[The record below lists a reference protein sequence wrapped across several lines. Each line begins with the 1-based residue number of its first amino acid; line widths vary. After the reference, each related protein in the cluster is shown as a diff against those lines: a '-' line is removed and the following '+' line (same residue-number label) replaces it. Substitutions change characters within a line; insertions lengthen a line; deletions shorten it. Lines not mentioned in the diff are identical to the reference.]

1 MTWRLALRKKLC
13 FLRHSVLFCFILTAT
28 NGIAWSEVRAGAI
41 QGIVTSESGEP
52 IEAATVYLS
61 SPALLGVQI
70 ALTEKTGFFD
80 VPGLPPGTY
89 TLTAEKP
96 GFKTVI
102 MESLDLTARMTAFV
116 RIRLPPAEKE
126 EESVVARAPLAGD
139 ITSSQAMTVL
149 ERTLIDRLPL
159 GRDFCSLLHIAPGVF
174 SADLESSRSL
184 ALLGSAWRSSAYR
197 LDGVNITDDFTLS
210 PAVDLDSGIVEELE
224 ATSSGQPLS
233 QIPAGGSHVNI
244 ITRSGGNKTSGGIGL
259 FFINDEWNKDLW
271 SPSQAGERGAPSVA
285 GVKNHFE
292 PFLSAG
298 GPLWADRAWFFL
310 SSRFVKQSQE
320 DIFIAP
326 FQDVHGQSHSGYDWS
341 RRHVSGFFKL
351 TVRPVANAQVSAWGN
366 FADSRQPVAEDPS
379 SGLAYLSTHVL
390 DRDRSLALHGAGHYF
405 LGKNTTISARA
416 SFLQRTVFSFLQEE
430 ARTLPWS
437 DDYGDRYGPLNG
449 ADYDS
454 EAKLEQLNGEAS
466 VRKVFPNWAG
476 LRHILSAGFGYLQTT
491 STVDWWRENNLLW
504 FLDHRRANRYFYP
517 GEGLVG
523 FWLCGPEKNST
534 LVTGQAKR
542 LGGYLADAFTIGQ
555 HMTIDLSLRLDWVSG
570 GFRGAK
576 KELSRSALSYYVGE
590 AYIKPYTLASF
601 PDLFPNGLNPWGTL
615 MFKDQGDL
623 ISWLALSPRLGL
635 VINLLGEGKTLLKA
649 SYARTHDDL
658 APRDLLPLHPLFPG
672 HISFFWLDANGDGR
686 IDTGDEFSPLS
697 FDFRFLTDSFFNKRV
712 ADDLRSPVTDEASLG
727 ADHFIGQNISLG
739 FRFISRHQK
748 NIPADVLYDP
758 DSGKTWYGEGEGES
772 QKYWIPFTTTVPA
785 NGDFPAQT
793 VTVFVRSEDAPP
805 IFRQWRNVPELERKY
820 RAFEFT
826 LEKRM
831 SQGWQLTGTLT
842 LSHAE
847 GNASGL
853 AYPISGLETKAIDP
867 NYFLNR
873 DGRLSADRP
882 VLLKLQASAELPF
895 GFVLS
900 AFYQHQT
907 GRPWERWARI
917 LPPAG
922 WCKDKGGERIYY
934 PVNLEPSGSRREE
947 SSSFLDGR
955 LEKEFGLGEGSRL
968 CLTVDILNLLG
979 AKRAVLGLN
988 DVDVW
993 EPSAEGEG
1001 RSGRLVLAPDYQM
1014 TQALLGKRV
1023 FRFSFRLTF

>member
-1 MTWRLALRKKLC
+1 MSKKLC
-13 FLRHSVLFCFILTAT
+13 FLRRSVLLCFILAAT
-28 NGIAWSEVRAGAI
+28 NDFAWNQVRGGAV
-41 QGIVTSESGEP
+41 QGIVTAESGEP

-96 GFKTVI
+96 GFKTAI
-102 MESLDLTARMTAFV
+102 MESLDLTARVTAFV
-116 RIRLPPAEKE
+116 RIKLPPAEKE
-126 EESVVARAPLAGD
+126 EETVVARVPLAGD

-159 GRDFCSLLHIAPGVF
+159 GRDLYSLLNITPGVF
-174 SADLESSRSL
+174 SSDLESSRNL
-184 ALLGSAWRSSAYR
+184 ALIGSAWRSSAYR
-197 LDGVNITDDFTLS
+197 LDGVNITDDFALI
-210 PAVDLDSGIVEELE
+210 PAVELDSGIVEELDV
-224 ATSSGQPLS
+224 TSSGQPLS
-233 QIPAGGSHVNI
+233 QFPAGGSQVNI
-244 ITRSGGNKTSGGIGL
+244 ITRSGGNKTSGGVGL
-259 FFINDEWNKDLW
+259 LFINDEWNKDLW
-271 SPSQAGERGAPSVA
+271 SPSQADERGAPSVA

-292 PFLSAG
+292 PFLSVG

-310 SSRFVKQSQE
+310 SSRFVKQSEE
-320 DIFIAP
+320 DIFVAP

-351 TVRPVANAQVSAWGN
+351 TVRPIANAQVTAWGN
-366 FADSRQPVAEDPS
+366 LADSRQPVAEAPS
-379 SGLAYLSTHVL
+379 SGLPHLSTHVL

-405 LGKNTTISARA
+405 LGQKTIISARV
-416 SFLQRTVFSFLQEE
+416 SFLHRTVHSFLQEE

-437 DDYGDRYGPLNG
+437 DDFGDRYGPLNG

-454 EAKLEQLNGEAS
+454 EAKMERLNGEAS
-466 VRKVFPNWAG
+466 VRKVVSRWAG
-476 LRHILSAGFGYLQTT
+476 LRHILSAGFSYLQTT

-504 FLDHRRANRYFYP
+504 FLDRRRANRYFYP

-542 LGGYLADAFTIGQ
+542 LGGYLADVFTIGQ
-555 HMTIDLSLRLDWVSG
+555 HLTIDLSLRLDWVSG
-570 GFRGAK
+570 GFRAANK
-576 KELSRSALSYYVGE
+576 ALSRSALSYYVGE
-590 AYIKPYTLASF
+590 AYIKPYTLASY

-615 MFKDQGDL
+615 AFKDQGDI

-635 VINLLGEGKTLLKA
+635 VVNLQGEGKALLKA

-658 APRDLLPLHPLFPG
+658 TPRDLLPLHPLFPG

-697 FDFRFLTDSFFNKRV
+697 FDFRFLTDSYLSKRV
-712 ADDLRSPVTDEASLG
+712 ADDLGPSEIDEASLG
-727 ADHFIGQNISLG
+727 AEHFIGQSISLG
-739 FRFISRHQK
+739 FRFVSRRQK

-758 DSGKTWYGEGEGES
+758 DSGKTWHGEGES
-772 QKYWIPFTTTVPA
+772 RKYWIPFTTTVPA

-793 VTVFVRSEDAPP
+793 VTIFVRSEDAPP
-805 IFRQWRNVPELERKY
+805 VFRQRRNVPELERKY

-831 SQGWQLTGTLT
+831 SQGWQLAGTLT
-842 LSHAE
+842 LSRTE

-853 AYPISGLETKAIDP
+853 ADPISGLETRAIDP
-867 NYFLNR
+867 NYFLNH
-873 DGRLSADRP
+873 DGKLSADRP
-882 VLLKLQASAELPF
+882 ILLKLQAAAQLPF

-900 AFYQHQT
+900 AFYQHQS
-907 GRPWERWARI
+907 GRPWERRARV

-922 WCKDKGGERIYY
+922 WCADKRGERIYY
-934 PVNLEPSGSRREE
+934 AVNLEPSGSRREE

-955 LEKEFGLGEGSRL
+955 LEKDFRLGERSRL
-968 CLTVDILNLLG
+968 CLSVDILNLLG
-979 AKRAVLGLN
+979 ARRAILGLN

-993 EPSAEGEG
+993 EPSAEGEAK
-1001 RSGRLVLAPDYQM
+1001 SGRLVLAPHYQM
-1014 TQALLGKRV
+1014 TQALLGKRT
-1023 FRFSFRLTF
+1023 FRFNFRLAF